1 MFTTFREYCLLPEK
15 QMQSHSRFIHT
26 FKKTLQFMQ
35 KQRHGPMIWV
45 KPSWTSFDIY
55 TRFYLSLSPS
65 QTRVMEFIFLQPP
78 YLQRYADAVA
88 GKDAHLY
95 NWFGFVDGTIPCIC
109 RPVLNENYSSQ
120 TKVHGLKFQSVIL
133 PNGWIINPEGL
144 WEGRRRDFILC
155 FINRIY

>member
-1 MFTTFREYCLLPEK
+1 
-15 QMQSHSRFIHT
+15 
-26 FKKTLQFMQ
+26 
-35 KQRHGPMIWV
+35 
-45 KPSWTSFDIY
+45 
-55 TRFYLSLSPS
+55 
-65 QTRVMEFIFLQPP
+65 MEFIFLQPP

-95 NWFGFVDGTIPCIC
+95 NCFGFIDGTIPCIY

-120 TKVHGLKFQSVIL
+120 AKVHGLKFQSVIL
-133 PNGWIINPEGL
+133 PNGLIINPEGL